1 MATMRRQVVPSAAR
15 TTSGNSGTLQG
26 FGDVNSIRVQLDIDA
41 ASGTSPTLNVTVKD
55 SVDGGENWNVIDTF
69 PQQTAAGVVVR
80 TVTGITSDVLRVDWV
95 IAGTTPSFTFD
106 VDISSE

>member
-1 MATMRRQVVPSAAR
+1 MATTRRQVVPSAAR

-26 FGDVNSIRVQLDIDA
+26 FGDVNTIRVQLDIDA
-41 ASGTSPTLNVTVKD
+41 VSGTTPTLDVTVLD

-69 PQQTAAGVVVR
+69 PQKTAAGVTVR
-80 TVTGITSDVLRVDWV
+80 TVTGITSDILQVAWV
-95 IAGTTPSFTFD
+95 IGGTTPSFTFD